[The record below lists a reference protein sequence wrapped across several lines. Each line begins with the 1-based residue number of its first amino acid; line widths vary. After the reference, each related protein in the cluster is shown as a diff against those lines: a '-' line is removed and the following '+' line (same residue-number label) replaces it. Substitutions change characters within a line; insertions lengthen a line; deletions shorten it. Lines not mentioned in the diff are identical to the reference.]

1 MTHWKCSQ
9 SIYSCMKKTFISTIF
24 SAPLKSF
31 SYEKK
36 NWEGKKTILIV
47 RVADIQHYEQ
57 TRQESLLLLL
67 FPGGSSCS
75 F

>member
-1 MTHWKCSQ
+1 MLPKY
-9 SIYSCMKKTFISTIF
+9 ILEYEKKTFISTIF

-31 SYEKK
+31 KYEK

-57 TRQESLLLLL
+57 TRQDSLLLL